1 MNMKTILTITKGV
14 CIALT
19 VIPPAVEGATIIAKG
34 TAKFIKDKVDNSET
48 LQEIKKRYKLRSEEG
63 IIKVD
68 YTEV

>member
-1 MNMKTILTITKGV
+1 MGIKTILTITKGV

-48 LQEIKKRYKLRSEEG
+48 LQEIKKDFKLRREG
-63 IIKVD
+63 VQTVD

>member
-1 MNMKTILTITKGV
+1 MGIKTILTITRGV

-19 VIPPAVEGATIIAKG
+19 VIPPAVDGATIIAKG

-63 IIKVD
+63 IITVD